1 MSKDNLTIL
10 ECPGCKANLEID
22 LDHMIAFCPY
32 CGKKLTY
39 TFDGMSDV
47 LTAKEKTKQIQD
59 INQYDLDRIKLQYK
73 EERRSAIIKELLHTL
88 RPIIVWVVFMIVFG
102 LFLWLTNLFG

>member
-39 TFDGMSDV
+39 TFDGMAEV
-47 LTAKEKTKQIQD
+47 LAAKEKTKQIED
-59 INQYDLDRIKLQYK
+59 IHQYEMERIKLQHK
-73 EERRSAIIKELLHTL
+73 EERRSALFKEFL
-88 RPIIVWVVFMIVFG
+88 RVGLVPGI
-102 LFLWLTNLFG
+102 LFLMWVIMCIFIWLFN